1 MSTRIKAIVLG
12 LLSLVVLTV
21 GGYQAFKWGVMRVFV
36 DHDEILIVT
45 SRFGDTLPPDRRTVR
60 PDEGLRG
67 VQEEVLGP
75 GRYFFDPIRFE
86 VEIAKQTV
94 VSAGDPGKWDWDEM
108 GNIKDRSTVPQ
119 VGLVTSLEGKTAEN
133 ADEVVGEGFKGIQR
147 RVLTPGT
154 YKINPVRFKVDMVPA
169 VVVPPGSVGVV
180 TRLVDGPVAAID
192 AQPLSAG
199 PDGAVAVG
207 AFQRGILQ
215 DVLQP
220 GIYYLNPRLV
230 KVTVVPV
237 GYDAITTEG
246 DAVGSQVNRA
256 TQRAI
261 EFLTMDGY
269 SVEADFT
276 VVWGRTP
283 ADAPDLVRNIG
294 NIDRVSQ
301 VVIEPAMKA
310 AAQNEGAKF
319 TARELIQ
326 GQTRSAFQDALSNS
340 LERQVTNRNIQI
352 LLALVRNI
360 TIKDPAGRDETEG
373 LLRTIQ
379 RANIEVE
386 RELTTQQKTLTAAK
400 RAEYEQALKQ
410 VDVARE
416 TVASE
421 TQVRVANLQADARKS
436 AAQIGAQTEVEVA
449 RIRAEVAQ
457 LEAQRTQILGRATS
471 EVTRLRNDAEAQG
484 DRLLIEA
491 LGSPSAYN
499 QYIFA
504 KNFSPRELRLI
515 FAGQGTFWTDL
526 RTFQEVGATQAIQNA
541 TTRPAR

>member
-1 MSTRIKAIVLG
+1 MSTRVKAIVLG

-45 SRFGDTLPPDRRTVR
+45 NRFGDTLPPDRRTVR

-67 VQEEVLGP
+67 VQEDVLGP

-86 VEIAKQTV
+86 VEVAKQTV

-133 ADEVVGEGFKGIQR
+133 ADEVVGEGFKGIR
-147 RVLTPGT
+147 RQVLTPGT

-180 TRLVDGPVAAID
+180 TRLVEGPVAAID
-192 AQPLSAG
+192 TQPLAAG
-199 PDGAVAVG
+199 PDGGVTVG

-421 TQVRVANLQADARKS
+421 TQVRVANLQADARKQ

-504 KNFSPRELRLI
+504 KNFSPKELRLI
-515 FAGQGTFWTDL
+515 FAGPGTFWTDL
-526 RTFQEVGATQAIQNA
+526 RTFQDVGATQAIQNA
-541 TTRPAR
+541 ATRPAQ